1 MMVEFNHLAISAK
14 NQIAGRNQ
22 KHTSVLSAPR
32 INVIMDEIEAKSFT
46 CNRNNRDPSIEP

>member
-1 MMVEFNHLAISAK
+1 MTVGFNHLAISAK
-14 NQIAGRNQ
+14 NEIAGRNQ